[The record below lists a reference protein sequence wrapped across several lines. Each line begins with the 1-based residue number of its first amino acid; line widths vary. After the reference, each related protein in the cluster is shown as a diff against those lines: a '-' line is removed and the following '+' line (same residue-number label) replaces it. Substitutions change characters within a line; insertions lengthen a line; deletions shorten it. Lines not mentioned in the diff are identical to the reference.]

1 MAKAGVSLTKG
12 LIYGLM
18 FGVLFAFIGL
28 GLEAVIQALAATL
41 WPYPVGVIPLVLFV
55 FGLFGSVAISFS
67 DYTNEA
73 EK

>member
-28 GLEAVIQALAATL
+28 GLEAVITALASPAL

-67 DYTNEA
+67 DYTNA